1 MIGSFLRVRSF
12 LTNQCEG
19 AIDSANPVLHK
30 NLAIHGLNRFSCLS
44 SGTSS
49 NFMSELQ
56 IVQVSRA
63 GFRLTGSILIIKRSL
78 V

>member
-30 NLAIHGLNRFSCLS
+30 KLAIHGLNRFSCLL

-49 NFMSELQ
+49 NFLCELQ
-56 IVQVSRA
+56 IVQVLWA
-63 GFRLTGSILIIKRSL
+63 GFCLTGSILIIKRSL